1 MRVVAALIE
10 SALSDLNL
18 DIARVYNP
26 SPSTDPY
33 IIYNQVTKSPSL
45 FTDNCEQ
52 SRTFLIINN
61 IRVCVVNVQG
71 EILLNTMKSTI
82 RVDTGRTR
90 DSLKASGILT
100 AGGER
105 KKLVGAY
112 KSNRAHI
119 VRYLERGCAKW
130 KGKKYPFLR
139 PSYYKCRQEMIE
151 QSKEI
156 IQKELM
162 KD

>member
-1 MRVVAALIE
+1 MSLEIE
-10 SALSDLNL
+10 GLEDVLNK
-18 DIARVYNP
+18 IENAGRKVETVQNK
-26 SPSTDPY
+26 
-33 IIYNQVTKSPSL
+33 V
-45 FTDNCEQ
+45 
-52 SRTFLIINN
+52 INA
-61 IRVCVVNVQG
+61 QA

-82 RVDTGRTR
+82 QVDTGKTR

-100 AGGER
+100 VGGER

-112 KSNRAHI
+112 KCSRAHI

-139 PSYYKCRQEMIE
+139 PSYYKCKQEMIE
-151 QSKEI
+151 KSKQV

>member
-1 MRVVAALIE
+1 MSFQIE
-10 SALSDLNL
+10 GLEEVFNRIENAGRKVETVQNK
-18 DIARVYNP
+18 V
-26 SPSTDPY
+26 
-33 IIYNQVTKSPSL
+33 
-45 FTDNCEQ
+45 
-52 SRTFLIINN
+52 INA
-61 IRVCVVNVQG
+61 QG
-71 EILLNTMKSTI
+71 EILLNTMKNTI